1 MSMII
6 GVPESLTAK
15 ITEFVKA
22 ESLPWSVATGEAGTI
37 RVVQSEGRQQSDAGT
52 LQAGGWIACHD
63 AFAMAAKLDV
73 PPKIVGKLANLVDT
87 RIKECQLG
95 CF

>member
-1 MSMII
+1 MSITI
-6 GVPESLTAK
+6 GAPESLATK
-15 ITEFVKA
+15 ITEFVKT
-22 ESLPWSVATGEAGTI
+22 ETLPWSVITGETGTI
-37 RVVQSEGRQQSDAGT
+37 RVVQSEGQQQSDAST
-52 LQAGGWIACHD
+52 LQAGGWIACHV
-63 AFAMAAKLDV
+63 AFAMAGKLDV